1 MFELVWIALTA
12 FSASLLTFFSGFGLG
27 TVLLPVML
35 IFLPAEEAVPT
46 VAVVHFLNNIF
57 KFFLVGRKISTDLFK
72 KFAIPSMA
80 GAAIGAYCLF
90 YVNNINHEFR
100 FKVFDYHLSTDTINI
115 LMGALILI
123 FAWIELSPKLKN
135 LKFPSTYMPL
145 GGAISGFFGGLSGH
159 QGALRSMFLLRTDLS
174 KEMFLA
180 TGITIALATDLIRI
194 LVYGAFWNYMGPMNG
209 SYIISGVLA
218 AFSGAFLG
226 SRLFKK
232 VTLSFFQNFVA
243 GFLVL
248 FGLALIIGL
257 I

>member
-12 FSASLLTFFSGFGLG
+12 FIASLLTFFSGFGLG

-35 IFLPAEEAVPT
+35 IFLPVEEAVPT

-57 KFFLVGRKISTDLFK
+57 KFFLVGRKISNDVFK

-80 GAAIGAYCLF
+80 GAAIGAFCLF
-90 YVNNINHEFR
+90 YVNQINHEFQTNI
-100 FKVFDYHLSTDTINI
+100 FNLKIKTDTINI
-115 LMGALILI
+115 LMGVLILI
-123 FAWIELSPKLKN
+123 FAWVELSPKLKN
-135 LKFPSTYMPL
+135 LKFPSAYMPL

-180 TGITIALATDLIRI
+180 TGITIALLTDLIRI
-194 LVYGAFWNYMGPMNG
+194 IVYGAFWNHMESING
-209 SYIISGVLA
+209 SYILTGVLA

-243 GFLVL
+243 GFLVV